1 MKRTPVAY
9 LLAALIL
16 IPPLIFL
23 PELYHQEGGIPRIVL
38 GRWLILAAAI
48 TWLLRSF
55 RSGKLSWTRNKVLAP
70 FFAFLCVNLLSLA
83 LTPHRYYGIQFVGD
97 IFFLLLLLVIAI
109 NIPKSQSRFLLNT
122 LLISCSLLS
131 LIAVL
136 QYVGALNVNWEM
148 LPWEKGLGKRAYS
161 TLGNPNNLASILVLI
176 LPLSMVFFLTETD
189 TKRQYLYG
197 TAAILSFVALL
208 FTNSWGGWS
217 GFIGA
222 IVVLLVATRRA
233 KIHLLKRNIALLCI
247 VLSLC
252 TLLFLTDKGKKVVGE
267 PTAAKARILLWDT
280 AIHMIRDK
288 PVLGFGPD
296 NFMAI
301 SNKYMCKL
309 QLKPAYSTIWQK
321 RADFVLRNPGRV
333 HNEYLSIL
341 VETGVIGL
349 AVFIWFIVALY
360 RRLSDY
366 EKESKTFNKLLLI
379 GGLASLTA
387 FLIDSF
393 MNFPLRTPTSAKT
406 FILILGLALGGTK
419 SELRLPKTAI
429 ILSITV
435 LSGLFLLSAMPLFSG
450 YYFTKGVAEEAR
462 GKRQSA
468 IELYQRS
475 LEFGTF
481 SHLVY
486 SKLGTDYEVIEDHK
500 NGIASFIKA
509 REIQPYHEVMH
520 FNLGVTYRRTG
531 ASDKAMVA
539 FRRAIELEPRYGMA
553 YSYLA
558 ELLIRDGQ
566 SSEGLE
572 LLKSAAKLIPS
583 ATEVRNDLGVAFAR
597 SGDFPNA
604 EREFNVALPL
614 SRGDMLVRYNFY
626 LARKKARTGYIDASA
641 IDDLRPLLAAAEK
654 ELKSKDFAKA
664 RQSYNAILVRHPD
677 YPDALINLAA
687 ICELR
692 EELETSK
699 SLLIKAFTI
708 LPSNKTVRKRLANI
722 LAKTGDFERCV
733 ALVEKANEYYE
744 KKMFNKAEESLL
756 EAMEINPTHT
766 QSYYN
771 LGVLYAND
779 KKDPE
784 KAADYFRKFIEL
796 EPRHP
801 DAANILSVIRK
812 QKQLVGAKVS
822 ANHKI
827 PQDLHRR

>member
-1 MKRTPVAY
+1 MKRDTISY
-9 LLAALIL
+9 ILASLI
-16 IPPLIFL
+16 IVPPLIFL

-38 GRWLILAAAI
+38 GRWLILTAAI

-55 RSGKLSWTRNKVLAP
+55 RTGKLPWTRNTVLAP
-70 FFAFLCVNLLSLA
+70 FFVFLCVNLLSLA
-83 LTPHRYYGIQFVGD
+83 LTPHRYYGIQLVGD
-97 IFFLLLLLVIAI
+97 IFFLLLLFVLAI
-109 NIPKSQSRFLLNT
+109 NIPKSQSRFLFNA
-122 LLISCSLLS
+122 LLVSCSLLS
-131 LIAVL
+131 LIAIL
-136 QYVGALNVNWEM
+136 QYVGALNVNWEI

-161 TLGNPNNLASILVLI
+161 TLGNPNSLASILALI
-176 LPLSMVFFLTETD
+176 LPLSMVFFLAETN
-189 TKRQYLYG
+189 TRRRYLYG
-197 TAAILSFVALL
+197 TTSILSFVALL

-222 IVVLLVATRRA
+222 VIVLIVATRRA
-233 KIHLLKRNIALLCI
+233 RIRMVKRNTAFLCI
-247 VLSLC
+247 ALSLC
-252 TLLFLTDKGKKVVGE
+252 TLLFLMDKGKKVVGE

-280 AIHMIRDK
+280 AVHMIRDK
-288 PVLGFGPD
+288 PILGFGPD
-296 NFMAI
+296 NFMAV

-309 QLKPAYSTIWQK
+309 QLKSAYSTIWQK

-349 AVFIWFIVALY
+349 AIFIWFIIAVY
-360 RRLSDY
+360 KRLSDY
-366 EKESKTFNKLLLI
+366 QGKSETFSRLLLI
-379 GGLASLTA
+379 GGLASLAA

-406 FILILGLALGGTK
+406 FVLILGLALGGTK
-419 SELRLPKTAI
+419 SELRLSKTAI

-435 LSGLFLLSAMPLFSG
+435 LVGLFALSAMPLFSG
-450 YYFTKGVAEEAR
+450 YYFTKGVAEEAQ
-462 GKRQSA
+462 GERQSA
-468 IELYQRS
+468 IERYQKS
-475 LEFGTF
+475 LKFGAF

-486 SKLGTDYEVIEDHK
+486 SKLGTDYGVIEDHQ
-500 NGIASFIKA
+500 NSIASFIRA

-520 FNLGVTYRRTG
+520 FNLGAVYRRTG
-531 ASDKAMVA
+531 ALSEAKAS

-558 ELLIRDGQ
+558 EILIRDGQ
-566 SSEGLE
+566 TSEGLE
-572 LLKSAAKLIPS
+572 LLKSAARLIPS
-583 ATEVRNDLGVAFAR
+583 ATEVRNDLGVAFAV

-604 EREFNVALPL
+604 VKEFNVALPL
-614 SRGDMLVRYNFY
+614 SRGDMLVRYNLH
-626 LARKKARTGYIDASA
+626 LARKKARTGYMDASA
-641 IDDLRPLLAAAEK
+641 VDDLRPLLARAEK
-654 ELKSKDFAKA
+654 ELKSKDFANA
-664 RQSYNAILVRHPD
+664 QQSYNAILLRHPD

-687 ICELR
+687 INELKG
-692 EELETSK
+692 ELQTSK
-699 SLLIKAFTI
+699 TLLIKAFAI
-708 LPSNKTVRKRLANI
+708 LPSNKILRKRLANV
-722 LAKTGDFERCV
+722 LSKTGDIERSV
-733 ALVEKANEYYE
+733 SLVKKANEYYE

-756 EAMEINPTHT
+756 EAMEINPTHS

-784 KAADYFRKFIEL
+784 KAARCFMKFVEL

-812 QKQLVGAKVS
+812 QKQVIGAKAS

-827 PQDLHRR
+827 PEDSHKR